1 MTKKEKSQFF
11 EDNTGKIT
19 NGTICIKFNYTFTE
33 PTAEEID
40 YTQKGLKFK
49 NNGRVILG

>member
-33 PTAEEID
+33 PIAEEID
-40 YTQKGLKFK
+40 YSQKRLKFK